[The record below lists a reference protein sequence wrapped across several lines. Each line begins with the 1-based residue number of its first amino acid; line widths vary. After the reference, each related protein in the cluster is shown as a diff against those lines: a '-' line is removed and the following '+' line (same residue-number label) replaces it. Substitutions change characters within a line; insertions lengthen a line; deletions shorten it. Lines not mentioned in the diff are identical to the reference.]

1 MRVCWLWLPTWVH
14 VCLHDEFE
22 KCSNKLRISRCA
34 TSLTSSKLQICP
46 NSRQV
51 WIGKESIRDHAR
63 WSIHRVEEL
72 FIPEISMDSR
82 KLGNSL
88 RTRIYKTRY
97 LYTIVYERSY
107 SRAKRYKRRQFKI
120 RFPRRQVEPVLPRMA
135 WGREEPCHGG
145 RCQLRHRPRL
155 ASSSGYQN
163 RGFRS
168 PSPSPSQAAWDWFPW
183 RSAYEYRKE
192 GCLAAKE
199 FHCRLE

>member
-1 MRVCWLWLPTWVH
+1 VRVCWLWLPTWVH

-22 KCSNKLRISRCA
+22 KCSNKLRISRCG

-120 RFPRRQVEPVLPRMA
+120 RFPRRQVEPVLPS
-135 WGREEPCHGG
+135 PHGMG
-145 RCQLRHRPRL
+145 QRRAVSWWPVPAPAAVSIVVRVPERRFSVAVAVAI
-155 ASSSGYQN
+155 ASRVGLIPVAQRVRVQERGVLSSQGI
-163 RGFRS
+163 
-168 PSPSPSQAAWDWFPW
+168 P
-183 RSAYEYRKE
+183 
-192 GCLAAKE
+192 L
-199 FHCRLE
+199 